1 MPSLTDVQAKALLE
15 AKSRRID
22 ALSLIRLLPHQEE
35 AIRKMSLKSVVE
47 VLVSGG
53 NRCLHGS
60 QTIYDP
66 VTKMAKRV
74 DEIDGDFHV
83 CSVSPAT
90 GKAEIKASCRPFIK
104 GYGEFL
110 RVTMSNG
117 EVIVVTPEH
126 RVVSRSGVWLS
137 IRDAWVGKEPLASVS
152 HVEGLV
158 FFDEQHTTIEN
169 RKVSQECPPSQ
180 ARSSTSSFPRALRRL
195 GNDASAEPLS
205 YSEQECLDQEVP
217 WTREARYT
225 QQSSRS
231 ASVSSFVTSKAHAGQ
246 CLLETGKRKPV
257 GFASSLR
264 LTTLGTCASMFPT
277 GATSCS
283 QTPLSSRYYC
293 RPADRSCDAL
303 PHSLEVFFQGVFPSL
318 RDALAYTLPS
328 LRADDQACESTHSH
342 AYQQFG
348 HLSNCRETAE
358 IVGRS
363 CASEHRQ
370 SSTIAESGFH
380 SLRNAWLSHASAPHC
395 ISEKTRRTHQAEVL
409 DFEASH
415 PSLFAFDDT
424 IESVHITSVE
434 SMGEGPVWDISVE
447 EHANYILRPDV
458 NATAVVNANSGKSVL
473 VACWLSSYL
482 RDKPI
487 TMSDGSLFYAR
498 PERFRGRSV
507 LVWGIGINW
516 NHIGDNMYR
525 LLFRAGEFDIIRD
538 EATGRWR
545 VATKEDK
552 RENVKPSPPFI
563 PHSEIAEDS
572 WDWENKKAKQLHS
585 VTFKNDESRLVFY
598 PSTADLPSQGD
609 KVHAIWI
616 DENIDNPDHYTEWQM
631 RVSDLDG
638 QVVWSA
644 WPTNQP
650 NPAMNGL
657 MERGNAQ
664 ADLDDPQ
671 TLYFRFRGS
680 DNPFSTTKTR
690 SYVLSTMSDEESAA
704 RDTGEVDM
712 NAWLM
717 YPRFRPALHQ
727 ALGKFSEDD
736 DPNDK
741 FAKALRAN
749 HGDVPH
755 DWTRYLILDPGTVHP
770 AVLMCAVPP
779 PNLGDYVLAYNEVYG
794 KRMDADQLA
803 EKVLEETFSQ
813 VEGATQERDVP
824 IRGVHHRR

>member
-1 MPSLTDVQAKALLE
+1 MRS
-15 AKSRRID
+15 
-22 ALSLIRLLPHQEE
+22 
-35 AIRKMSLKSVVE
+35 
-47 VLVSGG
+47 
-53 NRCLHGS
+53 
-60 QTIYDP
+60 
-66 VTKMAKRV
+66 
-74 DEIDGDFHV
+74 
-83 CSVSPAT
+83 
-90 GKAEIKASCRPFIK
+90 ASKPFIK
-104 GYGEFL
+104 GFGCFLNVALTSGE
-110 RVTMSNG
+110 
-117 EVIVVTPEH
+117 EIVVTPQH
-126 RVVSRSGVWLS
+126 RVLSTAGQWVSIDAALS
-137 IRDAWVGKEPLASVS
+137 CAISLAATSADDGGSTVSSWPSEPMGYDPEFASTHPMRFRLGDS
-152 HVEGLV
+152 VES
-158 FFDEQHTTIEN
+158 TTIY
-169 RKVSQECPPSQ
+169 
-180 ARSSTSSFPRALRRL
+180 
-195 GNDASAEPLS
+195 SAEP
-205 YSEQECLDQEVP
+205 
-217 WTREARYT
+217 
-225 QQSSRS
+225 
-231 ASVSSFVTSKAHAGQ
+231 AGD
-246 CLLETGKRKPV
+246 G
-257 GFASSLR
+257 
-264 LTTLGTCASMFPT
+264 
-277 GATSCS
+277 
-283 QTPLSSRYYC
+283 Y
-293 RPADRSCDAL
+293 
-303 PHSLEVFFQGVFPSL
+303 
-318 RDALAYTLPS
+318 
-328 LRADDQACESTHSH
+328 
-342 AYQQFG
+342 
-348 HLSNCRETAE
+348 
-358 IVGRS
+358 
-363 CASEHRQ
+363 
-370 SSTIAESGFH
+370 
-380 SLRNAWLSHASAPHC
+380 
-395 ISEKTRRTHQAEVL
+395 
-409 DFEASH
+409 
-415 PSLFAFDDT
+415 
-424 IESVHITSVE
+424 
-434 SMGEGPVWDISVE
+434 VWDIEVDGHS
-447 EHANYILRPDV
+447 NYLLRPDV
-458 NATAVVNANSGKSVL
+458 NAAAVVNANSGKSVMI
-473 VACWLSSYL
+473 ACWLSSYL

-538 EATGRWR
+538 AATGKWR
-545 VATKEDK
+545 VATKEEK
-552 RENVKPSPPFI
+552 ESKQEGIKPSPPFI

-803 EKVLEETFSQ
+803 EKVLEETFGQ
-813 VEGATQERDVP
+813 VFEAFIIDGNAARQQGMGLSFTFGDNYRRAFAERKMRSRRTGSGFMVGSNEPEVRIPMLKAWMKIRPDGTTRLRIMGCPNLCKQLTECRRLADPATRLPTDKPAKKQTIDVLQCLEYAASRDIGYSRPVGIQEEDTFTKLFG
-824 IRGVHHRR
+824 GVIKELGLDKKNGRKTVNLGGGRSS